1 MISMDAREHVA
12 AKFVHDALKY
22 RLLFASFFFSLLYLL
37 RTRGHEFQ
45 IFWCGTVMEELGA
58 NISAQ
63 AAHKL
68 ENADSMHFKREEKFG

>member
-1 MISMDAREHVA
+1 
-12 AKFVHDALKY
+12 
-22 RLLFASFFFSLLYLL
+22 
-37 RTRGHEFQ
+37 
-45 IFWCGTVMEELGA
+45 MEELGA